1 VIANIIR
8 WFSIIA
14 SSVIAL
20 SFVFFAVDQTSSA
33 SENQVRAL
41 AGHSNVKA
49 ESITKLPNP
58 PPAVEAQREKENDG
72 FHELVDDLDDILLA
86 PFTSISNSHDIW
98 IRRTIPAI
106 IGLLLYGVGGM
117 YLARAAGLRRW

>member
-1 VIANIIR
+1 MIASVIR
-8 WFSIIA
+8 WASIFA

-20 SFVFFAVDQTSSA
+20 SFLFFAVDQTSNA
-33 SENQVRAL
+33 SQNSVRAI
-41 AGHSNVKA
+41 AGESNVEA

-58 PPAVEAQREKENDG
+58 PAAVEKVREKENDG
-72 FHELVDDLDDILLA
+72 FHEFIDDVDDILLA
-86 PFTSISNSHDIW
+86 PFTGISNSDNIW
-98 IRRTIPAI
+98 VRRIIPAL